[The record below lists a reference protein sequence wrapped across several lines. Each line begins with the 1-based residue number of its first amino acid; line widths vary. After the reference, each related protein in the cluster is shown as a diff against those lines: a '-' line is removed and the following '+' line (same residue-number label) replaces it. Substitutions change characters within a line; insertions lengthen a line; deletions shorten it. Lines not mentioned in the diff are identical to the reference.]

1 MINGELQALHPLVA
15 LPLLITSVCEKVGS
29 QHMPVMPSKEIGDL
43 YPSKPFTY
51 LLYSE
56 DFYWHPFD
64 KKGETLKTPNT
75 RTDLNP

>member
-1 MINGELQALHPLVA
+1 MLGGELQALHPLVA
-15 LPLLITSVCEKVGS
+15 LLITSVCEKVGS

-56 DFYWHPFD
+56 DFFT
-64 KKGETLKTPNT
+64 GTPLI
-75 RTDLNP
+75 RKARI